1 MLFRY
6 GIRVNPSLL
15 QDVQCLPVPV
25 NVSSDPQQPNYQP
38 VPWYYGPIL
47 LTSQL
52 SPITRNVGQVSS
64 SFASHVD
71 AVGGEDGIEKHILLA
86 TSTASRMTSTPAEVD
101 LADLNPDLATFQY
114 SHIPVAVS
122 MEGVFQSIFSHRL
135 PPEGLDSIDT
145 QVTKSVPTK
154 QVVIACGNILRND
167 WLQGEPL
174 PVGYDRYSGM
184 QFGNRDFLTNAVL
197 YLADDE
203 GLIALRE
210 KEIALRLINSER
222 AYANRAWIQTVSIIA
237 PIIILSIIGCAV
249 LLYRRRRYGI
259 QIENI

>member
-1 MLFRY
+1 M
-6 GIRVNPSLL
+6 
-15 QDVQCLPVPV
+15 
-25 NVSSDPQQPNYQP
+25 
-38 VPWYYGPIL
+38 
-47 LTSQL
+47 
-52 SPITRNVGQVSS
+52 GQVSS

-71 AVGGEDGIEKHILLA
+71 AVGGEDGIEKRILLA

-101 LADLNPDLATFQY
+101 LADLNPDLSTFQY

-167 WLQGEPL
+167 WQQGEPL

-197 YLADDE
+197 FLADDE

-210 KEIALRLINSER
+210 KEIALRLINTER
-222 AYANRAWIQTVSIIA
+222 AYANKAWIQTVSIIA
-237 PIIILSIIGCAV
+237 PIIILSIIGCVV

-259 QIENI
+259 EIERV